1 MLSPAEWLA
10 RVGFSEGNP
19 FALKWAEDE
28 CDRLHEYFVD
38 HQVYHAIID
47 TGSARSTILHA
58 PRGVGKS
65 STRRMFEAYCQA
77 HESRLRALLLPLID
91 WMPLVERAAG
101 SVIGPRDL
109 LAELLRL
116 FVVALAELPES
127 VATPLPPDEGGYLRW
142 ICMTYADYLRP
153 SRRATLA
160 MRGWLP
166 PPDWPAAEAELY
178 RLDDLPVLSCFELIA
193 RISAAIGCACCYVVV
208 DGVDELCVTS
218 GDWHAGADLLAPLL
232 GNLRLLEVPGLAF
245 KAFVPS
251 DVVAVLRKRG
261 MLREDRVA
269 ILELSWTP
277 PLLNELLRS
286 RLTVFSEGAV
296 PSLALL
302 AVPELA
308 DLDQQLCAASAGS
321 PRALLKLG
329 EQLIQAC
336 ARGASDDDLLLRP
349 VHLRE
354 ALAATGLTAVTAP
367 GLPLL
372 RLESDGTAWIGPRMV
387 EGSRELTALQRRLL
401 SYLYAQRGK
410 ICSTDELIAHVWSLD
425 RQPSDPKSLHNLVNR
440 LIEQIEPDPTS
451 PRYIERRRGGAYVL
465 RNSE

>member
-28 CDRLHEYFVD
+28 HDRLHEYFVD
-38 HQVYHAIID
+38 HHAYHAIID
-47 TGSARSTILHA
+47 TGVARSTILHA
-58 PRGVGKS
+58 PRGAGKS

-77 HESRLRALLLPLID
+77 YEPRLRVLLLPLTD

-101 SVIGPRDL
+101 AALGPRDL

-116 FVVALAELPES
+116 FVVALAELPAPA
-127 VATPLPPDEGGYLRW
+127 VTPLPPDEAGYLRW
-142 ICMTYADYLRP
+142 ICATYPDYLRP
-153 SRRATLA
+153 SRRAVLA
-160 MRGWLP
+160 ARGWLP
-166 PPDWPAAEAELY
+166 PPDWPAGEAELY
-178 RLDDLPVLSCFELIA
+178 RLDDLPVLRCFELIA
-193 RISAAIGCACCYVVV
+193 QISVAAGCALCYVVI
-208 DGVDELCVTS
+208 DGVDELCVTA
-218 GDWHAGADLLAPLL
+218 GDWTAGADLLAPLL

-261 MLREDRVA
+261 MLRDDRVA
-269 ILELSWTP
+269 TFELSWTP
-277 PLLNELLRS
+277 LLLNELLRS
-286 RLTVFSEGAV
+286 RLMVFSDGAV
-296 PSLALL
+296 PSLTLL
-302 AVPELA
+302 AGPELA
-308 DLDQQLCAASAGS
+308 DLDQQLCAAAGS

-349 VHLRE
+349 AHLRE
-354 ALAATGLTAVTAP
+354 ALAATGLTAVTATE
-367 GLPLL
+367 LPPL
-372 RLESDGTAWIGPRMV
+372 RLEPDGTVWIGTHMV
-387 EGSRELTALQRRLL
+387 EGSRELTPLQRRLL
-401 SYLYAQRGK
+401 SYLYAQRGQ
-410 ICSTDELIAHVWSLD
+410 ICSPDELIAHVWSLD

-440 LIEQIEPDPTS
+440 LIEQIEPDPTN